1 MLMKNV
7 KKLWLPAVAVALA
20 MGACSSDNEPG
31 EELTVAPTLPEEVE
45 FELTA
50 AEKAAASRAL
60 GFQTD
65 FFRAVNAMPDNA
77 GKNVVVSPLSAQVLL
92 SILANTA
99 GQQQAAEIMAALDCN
114 DMDAINSLAVK
125 YQSALPMVENA
136 VKMTLVNAMWYNN
149 RYTVN
154 PEPASRLGEVF
165 GIEPVAADFNDG
177 KAVSDKINRWAADK
191 TNNLIREIMQPTQIR
206 PDLLAVMANAL
217 YFSGAW
223 ANPFDAAKTEKEEFA
238 AVDGQA
244 TVDMMKNDGMQHV
257 MTGEAYSAVK
267 MELGAS
273 GKFYALFVLPAEG
286 SDINDFVETFDAR
299 TATPFKDDAVTFWL
313 PKFKFE
319 TSDIYLN
326 QPFAHLGMTSLNSL
340 VETDFF
346 MEKPEAYFDVF
357 QKSVISF
364 EEKGAEGAAITWNR
378 MCMAT
383 GDPVDA
389 PPHPVVKLNR
399 PFLFFI
405 NEASTDACIFAGKM
419 VKF

>member
-1 MLMKNV
+1 MKT

-20 MGACSSDNEPG
+20 MGACTSDNEPG

-125 YQSALPMVENA
+125 YQSALPMVDNA

>member
-1 MLMKNV
+1 MKNL
-7 KKLWLPAVAVALA
+7 KKFWLPAVAVALA

-31 EELTVAPTLPEEVE
+31 EEPTVTIDPVEEVA

-99 GQQQAAEIMAALDCN
+99 GQQQADEIMAALDCN
-114 DMDAINSLAVK
+114 DMAAINSLAVK
-125 YQSALPMVENA
+125 YQSALPMVDDA

-165 GIEPVAADFNDG
+165 GIEPAAADFNDG
-177 KAVSDKINRWAADK
+177 KTVSDEINRWAADK
-191 TNNLIREIMQPTQIR
+191 TNNLIREIMQPAQIR

-217 YFSGAW
+217 YFSGEW
-223 ANPFDAAKTEKEEFA
+223 ANPFDAAKTEKEAFA
-238 AVDGQA
+238 AVDGQT
-244 TVDMMKNDGMQHV
+244 TVDMMKNDGLQHV

-286 SDINDFVETFDAR
+286 TDINNFVETFDAR

-319 TSDIYLN
+319 TPDIYLN
-326 QPFAHLGMTSLNSL
+326 QPFAHLGMNSLNSL

>member
-1 MLMKNV
+1 MKNV

-31 EELTVAPTLPEEVE
+31 EELTVAPTHPEEVE

-125 YQSALPMVENA
+125 YQSALPMIDDA
-136 VKMTLVNAMWYNN
+136 VKMTLANSMWYNN

-165 GIEPVAADFNDG
+165 GIEPVASDFNDG
-177 KAVSDKINRWAADK
+177 EKVSGEINRWAADK
-191 TNNLIREIMQPTQIR
+191 TNNLIREIMQPAQIR
-206 PDLLAVMANAL
+206 LDLLAVMANAL
-217 YFSGAW
+217 YFSGEW
-223 ANPFDAAKTEKEEFA
+223 ANPFDAAKTEKEAFA

-286 SDINDFVETFDAR
+286 TDINNFVETFDAR

-319 TSDIYLN
+319 TPDIYLN
-326 QPFAHLGMTSLNSL
+326 QPLANLGMNSLNSL

-346 MEKPEAYFDVF
+346 MEKPEADYDVF

-378 MCMAT
+378 MVMAT

>member
-1 MLMKNV
+1 MKIL
-7 KKLWLPAVAVALA
+7 KKFWLPAVAVALA

-31 EELTVAPTLPEEVE
+31 EEPTVTIDPVEEVE

-60 GFQTD
+60 GFQAD

-125 YQSALPMVENA
+125 YQSALPMVDNA

-191 TNNLIREIMQPTQIR
+191 TNNLIREIMQPAQIR

-286 SDINDFVETFDAR
+286 TDINDFVETFDAR

>member
-1 MLMKNV
+1 MKT
-7 KKLWLPAVAVALA
+7 KKFWLPAVAVALA

-31 EELTVAPTLPEEVE
+31 EEPTVTVDPGEEVE

-92 SILANTA
+92 SIMANTA
-99 GQQQAAEIMAALDCN
+99 GQQQADEIMAALDCN

-125 YQSALPMVENA
+125 YQSALPMVDDA

-165 GIEPVAADFNDG
+165 GIEPAAADFNDG
-177 KAVSDKINRWAADK
+177 KTVSDEINRWAADK
-191 TNNLIREIMQPTQIR
+191 TNNLISEIMQPAQIR

-217 YFSGAW
+217 YFSGEW
-223 ANPFDAAKTEKEEFA
+223 ANPFDAAKTEKEAFA
-238 AVDGQA
+238 AVDGQT

-286 SDINDFVETFDAR
+286 TDINDFVETFDVR
-299 TATPFKDDAVTFWL
+299 TATQFKDDAVTFWL

-326 QPFAHLGMTSLNSL
+326 QPFARLGMNSLNSL

-364 EEKGAEGAAITWNR
+364 EEKGAEGAAITWNT
-378 MCMAT
+378 MCLAT

>member
-1 MLMKNV
+1 MKNL
-7 KKLWLPAVAVALA
+7 KKFWLPAVAVALA

-31 EELTVAPTLPEEVE
+31 EELIVAPTLPEEVE

-125 YQSALPMVENA
+125 YQSALPMVDDA

-165 GIEPVAADFNDG
+165 GIEPAAADFNDG
-177 KAVSDKINRWAADK
+177 KTVSDEINRWAADK
-191 TNNLIREIMQPTQIR
+191 TNNLIREIMQPAQIR
-206 PDLLAVMANAL
+206 PDLLAVAANAL
-217 YFSGAW
+217 YFSGEW
-223 ANPFDAAKTEKEEFA
+223 ANPFDAAKTEKEAFA
-238 AVDGQA
+238 AVDGQT

-286 SDINDFVETFDAR
+286 TDINDFVETFDAR
-299 TATPFKDDAVTFWL
+299 TATQFKDDAVTFWL

-326 QPFAHLGMTSLNSL
+326 QPFARLGMNSLNSL

-364 EEKGAEGAAITWNR
+364 EEKGAEGAAITWNT
-378 MCMAT
+378 MCLAT

>member
-1 MLMKNV
+1 MKNL
-7 KKLWLPAVAVALA
+7 KNLWLPAVAVALA
-20 MGACSSDNEPG
+20 MGACSSDNEPV

-50 AEKAAASRAL
+50 AEKAAASRTL

-125 YQSALPMVENA
+125 YQSALPMVDNA
-136 VKMTLVNAMWYNN
+136 VKMTLANSMWYNN

-165 GIEPVAADFNDG
+165 GIEPAAADFNDG
-177 KAVSDKINRWAADK
+177 KTVSDEINRWAADK

-286 SDINDFVETFDAR
+286 TDINDFVETFDAR

-326 QPFAHLGMTSLNSL
+326 QPFAHLGMNSLNSL

-364 EEKGAEGAAITWNR
+364 EEKGAEGAAITWNT
-378 MCMAT
+378 MCLAT

>member
-1 MLMKNV
+1 MKNL
-7 KKLWLPAVAVALA
+7 KKFWLPAVAVALA

-31 EELTVAPTLPEEVE
+31 EEPTVTIDPVEEVE

-60 GFQTD
+60 GFQAD

-125 YQSALPMVENA
+125 YQSALPMVDNA
-136 VKMTLVNAMWYNN
+136 VKMTLANSMWYNN

-165 GIEPVAADFNDG
+165 GIEPAAADFNDG
-177 KAVSDKINRWAADK
+177 KKVSDEINRWAADK
-191 TNNLIREIMQPTQIR
+191 TNNLIREIMQPAQIR
-206 PDLLAVMANAL
+206 PDILAVMANAL

-286 SDINDFVETFDAR
+286 TDINDFVETFDAR

>member
-1 MLMKNV
+1 MLMKNL
-7 KKLWLPAVAVALA
+7 KKFWLPAVAVALA

-31 EELTVAPTLPEEVE
+31 EEPTVTIDPVEEVA

-99 GQQQAAEIMAALDCN
+99 GQQQADEIMAALDCN
-114 DMDAINSLAVK
+114 DMAAINSLAVK
-125 YQSALPMVENA
+125 YQSALPMVDDA

-165 GIEPVAADFNDG
+165 GIEPAAADFNDG
-177 KAVSDKINRWAADK
+177 KTVSDEINRWAADK
-191 TNNLIREIMQPTQIR
+191 TNNLIREIMQPAQIR

-217 YFSGAW
+217 YFSGEW
-223 ANPFDAAKTEKEEFA
+223 ANPFDAAKTEKEAFA
-238 AVDGQA
+238 AVDGQT
-244 TVDMMKNDGMQHV
+244 TVDMMKNDGLQHV

-286 SDINDFVETFDAR
+286 TDINNFVETFDAR

-319 TSDIYLN
+319 TPDIYLN
-326 QPFAHLGMTSLNSL
+326 QPFAHLGMNSLNSL

>member
-1 MLMKNV
+1 MKNL

-31 EELTVAPTLPEEVE
+31 EEPTVTIDPVEEVE

-92 SILANTA
+92 SIMANTA
-99 GQQQAAEIMAALDCN
+99 GQQQADEIMEALECN

-125 YQSALPMVENA
+125 YQSALPMIDNA

-177 KAVSDKINRWAADK
+177 KTVSDEINRWAADK
-191 TNNLIREIMQPTQIR
+191 TNNLIREIMQPAQIR

-217 YFSGAW
+217 YFSGEW
-223 ANPFDAAKTEKEEFA
+223 ANPFDAAKTEKEAFA
-238 AVDGQA
+238 AVDGQT
-244 TVDMMKNDGMQHV
+244 TVDMMKNDGLQHV

-286 SDINDFVETFDAR
+286 TDINDFVETFDAR

-326 QPFAHLGMTSLNSL
+326 QPFARLGMNSLNSL

-364 EEKGAEGAAITWNR
+364 EEKGAEGAAITWNT
-378 MCMAT
+378 MCLAT

>member
-1 MLMKNV
+1 MKNL

-31 EELTVAPTLPEEVE
+31 EEPTVTIDPVEEVE

-65 FFRAVNAMPDNA
+65 FFRAVNALPENA

-92 SILANTA
+92 SIMANTA
-99 GQQQAAEIMAALDCN
+99 GQQQADEIMAALDCN

-125 YQSALPMVENA
+125 YQSALPMIDDA
-136 VKMTLVNAMWYNN
+136 VKMTLANSMWYNN

-165 GIEPVAADFNDG
+165 GIEPAAADFNDG
-177 KAVSDKINRWAADK
+177 KTVSDEINRWAADK
-191 TNNLIREIMQPTQIR
+191 TNNLIREIMLPAQIR
-206 PDLLAVMANAL
+206 PDLLAVAANAL
-217 YFSGAW
+217 YFSGEW
-223 ANPFDAAKTEKEEFA
+223 ANPFDADNTEKEAFA

-286 SDINDFVETFDAR
+286 TDINDFVETFDAR

-326 QPFAHLGMTSLNSL
+326 QPFAHLGMNSLNSL

>member
-1 MLMKNV
+1 MKNL
-7 KKLWLPAVAVALA
+7 KKFWLPAVAVALA

-65 FFRAVNAMPDNA
+65 FFRAVNALPDNA

-99 GQQQAAEIMAALDCN
+99 GQQQAAEIMEALDCN
-114 DMDAINSLAVK
+114 NMDAINSLAVK
-125 YQSALPMVENA
+125 YQSALPMVDDA
-136 VKMTLVNAMWYNN
+136 VKMTLANSMWYNN

-165 GIEPVAADFNDG
+165 GIEPVASDFNDG
-177 KAVSDKINRWAADK
+177 EKVSGEINRWAADK
-191 TNNLIREIMQPTQIR
+191 TNNLIREITQPAQIR

-217 YFSGAW
+217 YFSGEW
-223 ANPFDAAKTEKEEFA
+223 ANPFDAAKTEKEAFA

-286 SDINDFVETFDAR
+286 TDINDFVETFDAR

-319 TSDIYLN
+319 TPDIYLN
-326 QPFAHLGMTSLNSL
+326 QPFAHLGMNSLNSL

-346 MEKPEAYFDVF
+346 MEKPDAYYDVF

-364 EEKGAEGAAITWNR
+364 EEKGAKGAAITWNT
-378 MCMAT
+378 MSTAT
-383 GDPVDA
+383 GDPVEVSR
-389 PPHPVVKLNR
+389 PEVKLNR

>member
-1 MLMKNV
+1 MKNV

-31 EELTVAPTLPEEVE
+31 EEPTVTIDPVEEVE

-65 FFRAVNAMPDNA
+65 FFRAVNALPENA

-92 SILANTA
+92 SIMANTA
-99 GQQQAAEIMAALDCN
+99 GQQQADEIMAALDCN

-125 YQSALPMVENA
+125 YQSALPMIDDA
-136 VKMTLVNAMWYNN
+136 VKMTLANSMWYNN

-165 GIEPVAADFNDG
+165 GIEPAAADFNDG
-177 KAVSDKINRWAADK
+177 KTVSDEINRWAADK
-191 TNNLIREIMQPTQIR
+191 TNNLIREIMQPAQIR

-217 YFSGAW
+217 YFSGEW
-223 ANPFDAAKTEKEEFA
+223 ANPFDADNTEKEAFA

-286 SDINDFVETFDAR
+286 TDINDFVETFDAR

-326 QPFAHLGMTSLNSL
+326 QPFAHLGMNSLNSL

>member
-1 MLMKNV
+1 MKNV
-7 KKLWLPAVAVALA
+7 KKFWLPAVAVALA

-31 EELTVAPTLPEEVE
+31 EEPTVTIDPVEEVE

-65 FFRAVNAMPDNA
+65 FFRAVNALPDNA

-92 SILANTA
+92 SIMANTA
-99 GQQQAAEIMAALDCN
+99 GQQQADEIMEALDCN

-125 YQSALPMVENA
+125 YQSALPMVDNA

-165 GIEPVAADFNDG
+165 GIEPVASDFNDG
-177 KAVSDKINRWAADK
+177 KKVSDEINRWAADK
-191 TNNLIREIMQPTQIR
+191 TNNLIREIMLPAQIR
-206 PDLLAVMANAL
+206 PDLLAVAANAL
-217 YFSGAW
+217 YFSGEW
-223 ANPFDAAKTEKEEFA
+223 ANPFDADNTEKEVFA
-238 AVDGQA
+238 AVDGQT
-244 TVDMMKNDGMQHV
+244 TVDMMKNDGLQHV

-286 SDINDFVETFDAR
+286 TDINDFVETFDAR

-326 QPFAHLGMTSLNSL
+326 QPFARLGMNSLNSL

-364 EEKGAEGAAITWNR
+364 EEKGAEGAAITWNT
-378 MCMAT
+378 MCLAT
-383 GDPVDA
+383 GDPVEVSR
-389 PPHPVVKLNR
+389 PEVKLNR

>member
-1 MLMKNV
+1 MKNL
-7 KKLWLPAVAVALA
+7 KKFWLPAVAVALA

-31 EELTVAPTLPEEVE
+31 EEPTVTIDPVEEVA

-99 GQQQAAEIMAALDCN
+99 GQQQADEIMAALDCN
-114 DMDAINSLAVK
+114 DMAAINSLAVK
-125 YQSALPMVENA
+125 YQSALPMVDDA

-165 GIEPVAADFNDG
+165 GIEPAAADFNDG
-177 KAVSDKINRWAADK
+177 KTVSDEINRWAADK
-191 TNNLIREIMQPTQIR
+191 TNNLIREIMQPAQIR

-217 YFSGAW
+217 YFSGEW

-238 AVDGQA
+238 AVDGQT

-286 SDINDFVETFDAR
+286 TDINNFVETFDAR

-326 QPFAHLGMTSLNSL
+326 QPFARLGMNSLNSL

-364 EEKGAEGAAITWNR
+364 EEKGAEGAAITWNT

>member
-1 MLMKNV
+1 MKNL
-7 KKLWLPAVAVALA
+7 KKFWLPAVAVALA

-31 EELTVAPTLPEEVE
+31 EEPTVTIDPVEEVE

-60 GFQTD
+60 GFQAD

-125 YQSALPMVENA
+125 YQSALPMVDNA

-191 TNNLIREIMQPTQIR
+191 TNNLIREIMQPAQIR

-286 SDINDFVETFDAR
+286 TDINDFVETFDAR

>member
-1 MLMKNV
+1 M
-7 KKLWLPAVAVALA
+7 ALA

-31 EELTVAPTLPEEVE
+31 EEPTVTIDPVEEVE

-60 GFQTD
+60 GFQAD

-125 YQSALPMVENA
+125 YQSALPMVDNA
-136 VKMTLVNAMWYNN
+136 VKMTLANSMWYNN

-191 TNNLIREIMQPTQIR
+191 TNNLIREIMQPAQIR

-286 SDINDFVETFDAR
+286 TDINDFVETFDAR

-364 EEKGAEGAAITWNR
+364 EEKGAEGAAITWNT
-378 MCMAT
+378 MCLAT

>member
-1 MLMKNV
+1 MKNL

-31 EELTVAPTLPEEVE
+31 EEPTVTVDPVEEVE

-65 FFRAVNAMPDNA
+65 FFRAVNALPENA

-125 YQSALPMVENA
+125 YQSALPMIDNA
-136 VKMTLVNAMWYNN
+136 VKMTLANSMWYNN

-165 GIEPVAADFNDG
+165 GIEPAAADFNDG
-177 KAVSDKINRWAADK
+177 KTVSDEINRWAADK
-191 TNNLIREIMQPTQIR
+191 TNNLIREIMQPAQIR

-286 SDINDFVETFDAR
+286 TDINDFVATFDAR
-299 TATPFKDDAVTFWL
+299 TATQFKDDAVTFWL

-319 TSDIYLN
+319 TSDIYIN
-326 QPFAHLGMTSLNSL
+326 QPFARLGMNSLNSL

-364 EEKGAEGAAITWNR
+364 EEKGAEGAAITWNT
-378 MCMAT
+378 MCLAT

>member
-1 MLMKNV
+1 MKNL

-31 EELTVAPTLPEEVE
+31 EEPTVTIDPVEEVE

-92 SILANTA
+92 SIMANTA
-99 GQQQAAEIMAALDCN
+99 GQQQADEIMEALDCN

-125 YQSALPMVENA
+125 YQSALPMIDNA

-165 GIEPVAADFNDG
+165 GIEPAAADFNDG
-177 KAVSDKINRWAADK
+177 KTVSDEINRWAADK
-191 TNNLIREIMQPTQIR
+191 TNNLIREIMQPAQIS

-217 YFSGAW
+217 YFSGEW

-238 AVDGQA
+238 AVDGQT

-286 SDINDFVETFDAR
+286 TDINDFVETFDAR
-299 TATPFKDDAVTFWL
+299 TATQFKDDAVTFWL

-364 EEKGAEGAAITWNR
+364 EEKGAEGAAITWNT
-378 MCMAT
+378 MCLAT

>member
-1 MLMKNV
+1 MKNV

-31 EELTVAPTLPEEVE
+31 EEPTVTIDPVEEVT

-65 FFRAVNAMPDNA
+65 FFRAVNAMSENA
-77 GKNVVVSPLSAQVLL
+77 GQNVVVSPLSAQVLL
-92 SILANTA
+92 SIMANTA
-99 GQQQAAEIMAALDCN
+99 GQQQAAEIMEALDCN

-125 YQSALPMVENA
+125 YQSALPMIDDA
-136 VKMTLVNAMWYNN
+136 VKMTLANSMWYNN

-165 GIEPVAADFNDG
+165 GIEPVASDFNDG
-177 KAVSDKINRWAADK
+177 EKVSGEINRWAADK
-191 TNNLIREIMQPTQIR
+191 TNNLIREIMQPAQIR
-206 PDLLAVMANAL
+206 LDLLAVMANAL
-217 YFSGAW
+217 YFSGEW
-223 ANPFDAAKTEKEEFA
+223 ANPFDAAKTEKEAFA

-286 SDINDFVETFDAR
+286 TDINNFVETFDAR

-319 TSDIYLN
+319 TPDIYLN
-326 QPFAHLGMTSLNSL
+326 QPLANLGMNSLNSL

-346 MEKPEAYFDVF
+346 MEKPEADYDVF

-378 MCMAT
+378 MVMAT

>member
-1 MLMKNV
+1 MKNV
-7 KKLWLPAVAVALA
+7 KKFWLPAMAVALA

-50 AEKAAASRAL
+50 AEKAAASHAL
-60 GFQTD
+60 GFQAD
-65 FFRAVNAMPDNA
+65 FFRAVNALPEND

-92 SILANTA
+92 SIMANTA
-99 GQQQAAEIMAALDCN
+99 GQQQADEIMAALDCN

-125 YQSALPMVENA
+125 YQSALPMVDNA
-136 VKMTLVNAMWYNN
+136 VKMTLANSMWYNN

-165 GIEPVAADFNDG
+165 GIEPVASDFNDG
-177 KAVSDKINRWAADK
+177 EKVSDEINRWAADK
-191 TNNLIREIMQPTQIR
+191 TNNLIREIMQPAQIR
-206 PDLLAVMANAL
+206 PDRLAVTANAL
-217 YFSGAW
+217 YFSGEW
-223 ANPFDAAKTEKEEFA
+223 ANPFDADNTEKEAFA
-238 AVDGQA
+238 AVGGQT

-257 MTGEAYSAVK
+257 IFRESYSAVK

-286 SDINDFVETFDAR
+286 TDINDFVDTFDTR
-299 TATPFKDDAVTFWL
+299 SLPSLFMDDDVIFWL

-319 TSDIYLN
+319 TPQLCLN
-326 QPFAHLGMTSLNSL
+326 QPFANLGMPSLSNFA
-340 VETDFF
+340 ETDFF
-346 MEKPEAYFDVF
+346 MEKPEAYYDVF

-364 EEKGAEGAAITWNR
+364 EEKGAEGAAVTWHTWSSS
-378 MCMAT
+378 T
-383 GDPVDA
+383 GEPVVDPT
-389 PPHPVVKLNR
+389 PEVKLNR

>member
-1 MLMKNV
+1 MNIL

-31 EELTVAPTLPEEVE
+31 EEPTVTIDPVEEVE

-60 GFQTD
+60 GFQAD

-125 YQSALPMVENA
+125 YQSALPMVDNA

-191 TNNLIREIMQPTQIR
+191 TNNLIREIMQPAQIR

-286 SDINDFVETFDAR
+286 TDINDFVETFDAR

>member
-1 MLMKNV
+1 MKNV

>member
-1 MLMKNV
+1 MKNL

-20 MGACSSDNEPG
+20 MGACSSDNEPV

-60 GFQTD
+60 GFQAD

-99 GQQQAAEIMAALDCN
+99 GQQQADEIMAALDCN
-114 DMDAINSLAVK
+114 DMAAINSLAVK
-125 YQSALPMVENA
+125 YQSALPMIDNA

-165 GIEPVAADFNDG
+165 GIEPAAADFNDG
-177 KAVSDKINRWAADK
+177 KKVSDEINRWAADK

-286 SDINDFVETFDAR
+286 TDINDFVETFDAR

>member
-1 MLMKNV
+1 MKNV

-31 EELTVAPTLPEEVE
+31 EEPTVTIDPVEEVE

-60 GFQTD
+60 GFQAD

-125 YQSALPMVENA
+125 YQSALPMIDDA
-136 VKMTLVNAMWYNN
+136 VKMTLANSMWYNN

-165 GIEPVAADFNDG
+165 GIEPAAADFNDG
-177 KAVSDKINRWAADK
+177 KKVSDEINRWAADK
-191 TNNLIREIMQPTQIR
+191 TNNLIREIMQPAQIR
-206 PDLLAVMANAL
+206 PDILAVMANAL
-217 YFSGAW
+217 YFKGEW

-257 MTGEAYSAVK
+257 MTDEAYSAVK

-286 SDINDFVETFDAR
+286 TDINDFVETFDAR

>member
-1 MLMKNV
+1 MKNL
-7 KKLWLPAVAVALA
+7 KKFWLPAVAVALA
-20 MGACSSDNEPG
+20 MGACTSDNEPG

-125 YQSALPMVENA
+125 YQSALPMVDNA

-238 AVDGQA
+238 AVDGQT

-286 SDINDFVETFDAR
+286 TDINDFVETFDAR

>member
-1 MLMKNV
+1 MKNV

-31 EELTVAPTLPEEVE
+31 EEPTVTIDPVDEVE

-65 FFRAVNAMPDNA
+65 FFRAVNALPENA

-92 SILANTA
+92 SIMANTA
-99 GQQQAAEIMAALDCN
+99 GQQQADEIMAALDCN

-125 YQSALPMVENA
+125 YQSALPMIDDA
-136 VKMTLVNAMWYNN
+136 VKMTLANSMWYNN

-165 GIEPVAADFNDG
+165 GIEPAAADFNDG
-177 KAVSDKINRWAADK
+177 KTVSDEINRWAADK
-191 TNNLIREIMQPTQIR
+191 TNNLIREIMQPAQIR

-217 YFSGAW
+217 YFSGEW
-223 ANPFDAAKTEKEEFA
+223 ANPFDADNTEKEAFA

-286 SDINDFVETFDAR
+286 TDINDFVETFDAR

-326 QPFAHLGMTSLNSL
+326 QPFAHLGMNSLNSL

>member
-1 MLMKNV
+1 M
-7 KKLWLPAVAVALA
+7 ALA

-31 EELTVAPTLPEEVE
+31 EEPTVTIDPVEEVE

-65 FFRAVNAMPDNA
+65 FFRAVNALPENA

-92 SILANTA
+92 SIMANTA
-99 GQQQAAEIMAALDCN
+99 GQQQADEIMAALDCN

-125 YQSALPMVENA
+125 YQSALPMIDDA
-136 VKMTLVNAMWYNN
+136 VKMTLANSMWYNN

-165 GIEPVAADFNDG
+165 GIEPAAADFNDG
-177 KAVSDKINRWAADK
+177 KTVSDEINRWAADK
-191 TNNLIREIMQPTQIR
+191 TNNLIREIMQPAQIR

-217 YFSGAW
+217 YFSGEW
-223 ANPFDAAKTEKEEFA
+223 ANPFDADNTEKEAFA

-286 SDINDFVETFDAR
+286 TDINDFVETFDAR

-326 QPFAHLGMTSLNSL
+326 QPFAHLGMNSLNSL

>member
-7 KKLWLPAVAVALA
+7 KKFWLPAVAVALA

-31 EELTVAPTLPEEVE
+31 EEPTVTIDPVEEVE

-65 FFRAVNAMPDNA
+65 FFRAVNALPDNA

-92 SILANTA
+92 SIMANTA
-99 GQQQAAEIMAALDCN
+99 GQQQADEIMEALDCN

-125 YQSALPMVENA
+125 YQSALPMVDNA

-165 GIEPVAADFNDG
+165 GIEPVASDFNDG
-177 KAVSDKINRWAADK
+177 KKVSDEINRWAADK
-191 TNNLIREIMQPTQIR
+191 TNNLIREIMLPAQIR
-206 PDLLAVMANAL
+206 PDLLAVAANAL
-217 YFSGAW
+217 YFSGEW
-223 ANPFDAAKTEKEEFA
+223 ANPFDADNTEKEVFA
-238 AVDGQA
+238 AVDGQT
-244 TVDMMKNDGMQHV
+244 TVDMMKNDGLQHV

-286 SDINDFVETFDAR
+286 TDINDFVETFDAR

-326 QPFAHLGMTSLNSL
+326 QPFARLGMNSLNSL

-364 EEKGAEGAAITWNR
+364 EEKGAEGAAITWNT
-378 MCMAT
+378 MCLAT
-383 GDPVDA
+383 GDPVEVSR
-389 PPHPVVKLNR
+389 PEVKLNR

>member
-1 MLMKNV
+1 MKNL

-31 EELTVAPTLPEEVE
+31 EEPTVTIDPVEEVE

-65 FFRAVNAMPDNA
+65 FFRAVNALPENA

-92 SILANTA
+92 SIMANTA
-99 GQQQAAEIMAALDCN
+99 GQQQADEIMAALDCN

-125 YQSALPMVENA
+125 YQSALPMIDDA
-136 VKMTLVNAMWYNN
+136 VKMTLANSMWYNN

-165 GIEPVAADFNDG
+165 GIEPVASDFNDG
-177 KAVSDKINRWAADK
+177 KKVSDEINRWAADK
-191 TNNLIREIMQPTQIR
+191 TNNLIREIMLPAQIR
-206 PDLLAVMANAL
+206 PDLLAVAANAL
-217 YFSGAW
+217 YFSGEW
-223 ANPFDAAKTEKEEFA
+223 ANPFDADNTEKEAFA

-286 SDINDFVETFDAR
+286 TDINDFVETFDAR

-326 QPFAHLGMTSLNSL
+326 QPFAHLGMNSLNSL

>member
-31 EELTVAPTLPEEVE
+31 EEPTVTIDPVEEVT

-65 FFRAVNAMPDNA
+65 FFRAVNAMSENA
-77 GKNVVVSPLSAQVLL
+77 GQNVVVSPLSAQVLL
-92 SILANTA
+92 SIMANTA
-99 GQQQAAEIMAALDCN
+99 GQQQAAEIMEALDCN

-125 YQSALPMVENA
+125 YQSALPMIDDA
-136 VKMTLVNAMWYNN
+136 VKMTLANSMWYNN

-165 GIEPVAADFNDG
+165 GIEPVASDFNDG
-177 KAVSDKINRWAADK
+177 EKVSGEINRWAADK
-191 TNNLIREIMQPTQIR
+191 TNNLIREIMQPAQIR
-206 PDLLAVMANAL
+206 LDLLAVMANAL
-217 YFSGAW
+217 YFSGEW
-223 ANPFDAAKTEKEEFA
+223 ANPFDAAKTEKEAFA

-286 SDINDFVETFDAR
+286 TDINNFVETFDAR

-319 TSDIYLN
+319 TPDIYLN
-326 QPFAHLGMTSLNSL
+326 QPLANLGMNSLNSL

-346 MEKPEAYFDVF
+346 MEKPEADYDVF

-378 MCMAT
+378 MVMAT

>member
-1 MLMKNV
+1 MKNL
-7 KKLWLPAVAVALA
+7 KKFWLPAVAVALA

-31 EELTVAPTLPEEVE
+31 EEPTVTIDPVEEVE

-60 GFQTD
+60 GFQAD

-125 YQSALPMVENA
+125 YQSALPMVDNA
-136 VKMTLVNAMWYNN
+136 VKMTLANSMWYNN

-191 TNNLIREIMQPTQIR
+191 TNNLIREIMQPAQIR

-286 SDINDFVETFDAR
+286 TDINDFVETFDAR

>member
-1 MLMKNV
+1 MKNL

-31 EELTVAPTLPEEVE
+31 EEPTVAPTLPDEVE

-65 FFRAVNAMPDNA
+65 FFRAVNALPDNA

-125 YQSALPMVENA
+125 YQSALPMIDDA
-136 VKMTLVNAMWYNN
+136 VKMTLANSMWYNN

-165 GIEPVAADFNDG
+165 GIEPAAADFNDG
-177 KAVSDKINRWAADK
+177 KTVSDEINRWAADK
-191 TNNLIREIMQPTQIR
+191 TNNLIREIMLPAQIR
-206 PDLLAVMANAL
+206 PDLLAVAANAL
-217 YFSGAW
+217 YFSGEW
-223 ANPFDAAKTEKEEFA
+223 ANPFDADNTEKEAFA
-238 AVDGQA
+238 AVDGQT

-257 MTGEAYSAVK
+257 MTREAYSAVK

-286 SDINDFVETFDAR
+286 TDINDFVETFDAR

-346 MEKPEAYFDVF
+346 IEKPEAYFDVF

>member
-1 MLMKNV
+1 MKT
-7 KKLWLPAVAVALA
+7 KKFWLPAVAVALA

-31 EELTVAPTLPEEVE
+31 EELTVAPTHPEEVE

-50 AEKAAASRAL
+50 TEKAAASRAL

-99 GQQQAAEIMAALDCN
+99 GQQQADEIMSALDCN

-125 YQSALPMVENA
+125 YQSALPMIDDA
-136 VKMTLVNAMWYNN
+136 VKMTLANSMWYNN

-165 GIEPVAADFNDG
+165 GIEPAAADFNDG
-177 KAVSDKINRWAADK
+177 KTVSDEINRWAADK
-191 TNNLIREIMQPTQIR
+191 TNNLIREIMQPVDINQT
-206 PDLLAVMANAL
+206 LLAVMANAL
-217 YFSGAW
+217 YFKGEW
-223 ANPFDAAKTEKEEFA
+223 ANPFDAAKTEKEAFA
-238 AVDGQA
+238 AVDGQT

-286 SDINDFVETFDAR
+286 TDINDFVETFDAR
-299 TATPFKDDAVTFWL
+299 TATQFKDDAVTFWL

-326 QPFAHLGMTSLNSL
+326 QPFARLGMNSLNSL

-364 EEKGAEGAAITWNR
+364 EEKGAEGAAITWNT
-378 MCMAT
+378 MCLAT

>member
-1 MLMKNV
+1 MKNL
-7 KKLWLPAVAVALA
+7 KNLWLPAVAVALA

-92 SILANTA
+92 SIMANTA
-99 GQQQAAEIMAALDCN
+99 GQQQADEIMAALDCN

-125 YQSALPMVENA
+125 YQSALPMVDDA

-165 GIEPVAADFNDG
+165 SIEPVASDFNDG
-177 KAVSDKINRWAADK
+177 KKVSDEINRWAADK
-191 TNNLIREIMQPTQIR
+191 TNNLIREIMLPAQIQ
-206 PDLLAVMANAL
+206 PDLLAVAANAL
-217 YFSGAW
+217 YFSGEW
-223 ANPFDAAKTEKEEFA
+223 ANPFDAAKTEKEAFA
-238 AVDGQA
+238 AVDGQT

-257 MTGEAYSAVK
+257 VFRESYSAVK

-286 SDINDFVETFDAR
+286 TDINDFVETFDTR
-299 TATPFKDDAVTFWL
+299 SLPSLFMDDDVIFWL

-319 TSDIYLN
+319 TPQLYLN
-326 QPFAHLGMTSLNSL
+326 QPFANLGMPSLSNFA
-340 VETDFF
+340 ETDFF
-346 MEKPEAYFDVF
+346 MEKPEAKYDVF

-364 EEKGAEGAAITWNR
+364 EEKGAEGAAVTWYTWSSS
-378 MCMAT
+378 T
-383 GDPVDA
+383 GEPVVDPT
-389 PPHPVVKLNR
+389 PEVKLNR

-405 NEASTDACIFAGKM
+405 NEASTGACIFAGKM

>member
-1 MLMKNV
+1 MKNL
-7 KKLWLPAVAVALA
+7 KKFWLPAVAVALA

-31 EELTVAPTLPEEVE
+31 EELIVAPTLPEEVE

-60 GFQTD
+60 GFQAD

-125 YQSALPMVENA
+125 YQSALPMVDNA
-136 VKMTLVNAMWYNN
+136 VKMTLANSMWYNN

-191 TNNLIREIMQPTQIR
+191 TNNLIREIMQPAQIR

-257 MTGEAYSAVK
+257 LTGEAYSAVK

-286 SDINDFVETFDAR
+286 TDINDFVETFDAR

>member
-1 MLMKNV
+1 MKNL
-7 KKLWLPAVAVALA
+7 KKFWLPAVAVALA

-31 EELTVAPTLPEEVE
+31 EEPTVTIDPVEEVE

-60 GFQTD
+60 GFQAD

-125 YQSALPMVENA
+125 YQSALPMVDNA
-136 VKMTLVNAMWYNN
+136 VKMTLANSMWYNN

-191 TNNLIREIMQPTQIR
+191 TNNLIREIMQPAQIR

-286 SDINDFVETFDAR
+286 TDINDFVETFDAR

-364 EEKGAEGAAITWNR
+364 EEKGAEGAAITWNT
-378 MCMAT
+378 MCLAT